1 MARIQ
6 FGNTWWGQKWL
17 EALNNFDYSNRL
29 PRGQRYARNGSVL
42 SIKITGN
49 KITAKV
55 AGTRP
60 TPYSITLTIPPF
72 TKNATRK
79 IVSIISNNPYYM
91 SQLGGRNLPPELHD
105 ELAGKKILLF
115 PSSWK
120 EMGMR
125 CSCPD
130 WAVPCKHLAAVVF
143 IIANEID
150 KNPFLVFSMHNFN
163 LVEELNLSIGR
174 NTDEDIITI
183 DSLTQDTREH
193 PEVYNYDRNVLETID
208 FTEIPEMLI
217 TIPKLLLDKPLFY
230 PDGDFKK
237 ILSSQYKKMS
247 AAIKKQ
253 VIETGISET
262 LPEVLYDSLDIRL
275 YKGKTSAKGVLRKKN
290 TKLTFQTGAL
300 EKFISYLQVLTINN
314 LSEYPPVLAFLTVTH
329 SFTLM
334 LIEKSGYIPDIIS
347 PGKDAYSIRWIPALF
362 NSEIQSIFQKIS
374 RAMPE
379 NIVTYDNAFFSK
391 DEQLLFIISLFIT
404 HYVGQ
409 FQPVPDL
416 RRNDILAMFFDNKAY
431 VPTKFQQQE
440 NAKTINLWLGRFFIH
455 PKNCTPIVK
464 IDETDREN
472 SISFELYIEDSRKN
486 TTESITRFIASDND
500 EKFPVLR
507 DLSLLSTYL
516 PMVNEVLKQQSS
528 VRVSSDEFASLW
540 FDTLPI
546 LHSLGIKTIFPKSL
560 QEVFIPKLTLT
571 AKQVGGND
579 QNIRSYLQLK
589 SLLDFNWSVAFGETI
604 LPPEEFLRL
613 VDKYSGLVRF
623 KDKYIMLDAKDIER
637 IRRQLQKKPSLSS
650 MDVLRVHLEG
660 SFHDVPIKT
669 EPFLKE
675 ILHNLFTPK
684 DIALPKGL
692 HAELRPYQL
701 SGFNWLYHNYTIGIG
716 SIIADDMGLGK
727 TIQVITFILKLQET
741 GSLTAKKVLIIV
753 PASVMINWQREIK
766 RFAPSLTTSIYHG
779 QNRDWDEVIAINPD
793 IVITTY
799 NLARIDSALF
809 AKKKW
814 GCVITDEAQ
823 NIKNAETSQTKAVK
837 SIKADHKIAMTGTPV
852 ENRLMDYWSITDFTM
867 KNLLG
872 NKTSFKK
879 SFAIPIEKFN
889 DKRRLEVF
897 RNITAPFMLR
907 RMKTDKSII
916 SDLPDKIETDQW
928 GQLSKE
934 QTALYQNL
942 VTSIGTMIDTAE
954 GINRKGVIF
963 KLIIGLKQICNH
975 PSLYL
980 KTGTFDQNLSGK
992 SLLLIDLLHKIDER
1006 NEKVLI
1012 FTQFKEMGS
1021 LLEKMIAS
1029 QFGCKPLF
1037 FHGSLQQKKR
1047 NEIVDS
1053 FQHDAESRFLIISLK
1068 AGGTGLNLTAAN
1080 NVIHYDLWWNPAV
1093 ENQATDRAFRIGQKK
1108 NVTVYRL
1115 ITKGTFEEKI
1125 NDMIASKKELADLAV
1140 KQGETWITEMS
1151 NKELKELLKLSN

>member
-17 EALNNFDYSNRL
+17 EALNNIDFSNRL

-49 KITAKV
+49 TVTATV

-60 TPYSITLTIPPF
+60 TPYRITLTIPPF
-72 TKNATRK
+72 TKNETKK
-79 IVSIISNNPYYM
+79 IVAIISNNPYYM

-105 ELAGKKILLF
+105 ELAGEKIILF
-115 PSSWK
+115 PRSWK
-120 EMGMR
+120 KMGMR

-130 WAVPCKHLAAVVF
+130 WAVPCKHLAAVVY

-150 KNPFLVFSMHNFN
+150 KNPFLVFSIHNFN
-163 LVEELNLSIGR
+163 LVKELNLSVGR
-174 NTDEDIITI
+174 KTDQEIITL
-183 DSLTQDTREH
+183 DSLTSEH
-193 PEVYNYDRNVLETID
+193 PELYNYDQNILEAID
-208 FTEIPEMLI
+208 FTETPEMLT
-217 TIPKLLLDKPLFY
+217 TISKLLLERPLFY

-237 ILSSQYKKMS
+237 ILYSHYKKM
-247 AAIKKQ
+247 AASIKKQ
-253 VIETGISET
+253 VVETDISET
-262 LPEVLYDSLDIRL
+262 LPKVLYDSLAIKLNKRD
-275 YKGKTSAKGVLRKKN
+275 TSVKGVLKNKN
-290 TKLTFQTGAL
+290 THLTFHTGAM
-300 EKFISYLQVLTINN
+300 EEFIAYLQVLTIND
-314 LSEYPPVLAFLTVTH
+314 LTTYPPVLAFLAVTH

-347 PGKDAYSIRWIPALF
+347 PRENTYNIRWIPALF
-362 NSEIQSIFQKIS
+362 NSEIQSIFHKIS
-374 RAMPE
+374 HVMPK
-379 NIVTYDNAFFSK
+379 NIVTYGKAFLSK
-391 DEQLLFIISLFIT
+391 KEQLLFIISLLIT
-404 HYVGQ
+404 HYVEQ
-409 FQPVPDL
+409 FKPVPEMLQDDVVAL
-416 RRNDILAMFFDNKAY
+416 FFGNKAY
-431 VPTKFQQQE
+431 ISTKFQQQE

-464 IDETDREN
+464 IDETDQKD
-472 SISFELYIEDSRKN
+472 SISFELYIEDSRKDS
-486 TTESITRFIASDND
+486 TENITKFIASDND
-500 EKFPVLR
+500 EKFSVLR
-507 DLSLLSTYL
+507 DLNLLSSYL
-516 PMVNEVLKQQSS
+516 PMVNEVLIKQTS
-528 VRVSSDEFASLW
+528 VRVSSNEFASLW

-579 QNIRSYLQLK
+579 QNIKSYLQLK
-589 SLLDFNWSVAFGETI
+589 SLLDFNWSVAFGDST
-604 LPPEEFLRL
+604 LAPEEFLKL
-613 VDKYSGLVRF
+613 VDTYSGLVRF
-623 KDKYIMLDAKDIER
+623 KDKYIMLEAKDIER
-637 IRRQLQKKPSLSS
+637 ITRQLKKKPALSS
-650 MDVLRVHLEG
+650 IDILKVHLEG
-660 SFHDVPIKT
+660 SFHDVPINT

-684 DIALPKGL
+684 DVELPLGL
-692 HAELRPYQL
+692 NAKLRPYQL
-701 SGFNWLYHNYTIGIG
+701 SGFTWLYHNYCIGIG

-727 TIQVITFILKLQET
+727 TIQIITFILKLQET
-741 GSLTAKKVLIIV
+741 GNLNLKKILIIV
-753 PASVMINWQREIK
+753 PASILLNWQRETK
-766 RFAPSLTTSIYHG
+766 QFAPSLTTHIYHG
-779 QNRDWDEVIAINPD
+779 QNRDWEEVIETNPD
-793 IVITTY
+793 IVFTTY
-799 NLARIDSALF
+799 SLIRIDSALF
-809 AKKKW
+809 TKKKW
-814 GCVITDEAQ
+814 RCVITDEAQ
-823 NIKNAETSQTKAVK
+823 NIKNAETNQSKAVK

-872 NKTSFKK
+872 NKAAFKK

-916 SDLPDKIETDQW
+916 SDLPDKIEMDQW

-942 VTSIGTMIDTAE
+942 VTSIETTIETAD
-954 GINRKGVIF
+954 GINRKGIIF
-963 KLIIGLKQICNH
+963 KLIMGLKQICNH

-980 KTGTFDQNLSGK
+980 KTENFDQNLSGK
-992 SLLLIDLLHKIDER
+992 SLLLMDLLQKINDR

-1012 FTQFKEMGS
+1012 FTQFKKMGA

-1029 QFGCKPLF
+1029 QFGCTPLF

-1047 NEIVDS
+1047 NDIVDS

-1108 NVTVYRL
+1108 DVNVYRL

-1125 NDMIASKKELADLAV
+1125 NDMIANKKELADLAV

-1151 NKELKELLKLSN
+1151 NKELKELMQLSE